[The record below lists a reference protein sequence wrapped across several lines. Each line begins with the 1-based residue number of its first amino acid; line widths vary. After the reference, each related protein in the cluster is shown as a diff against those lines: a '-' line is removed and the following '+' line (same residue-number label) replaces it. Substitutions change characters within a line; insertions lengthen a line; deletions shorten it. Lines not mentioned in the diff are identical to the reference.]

1 MHPFSLTEV
10 EIQQVSGAAPD
21 YASTMAIGEEGGHT
35 TMAIG
40 EEGGDIDM
48 AIAKKGGYTTM
59 AIGEEGGFP
68 PAL

>member
-21 YASTMAIGEEGGHT
+21 YPS